1 MLVQPAALRDPKR
14 SAHLAHI
21 GWSAPETNES
31 GVAASVPAP
40 TQDDAEAAVRTLL
53 GFACDD
59 PTREGLVETPRRVA
73 KAYREFFS
81 GYAMDPGEIL
91 AKVFN
96 DVADYDEI
104 VIVRDIPFYSHCE
117 HHMVPFFGKVWIGY
131 YPQKGVVGL
140 SKLARLVDCF
150 ARRLQTQE
158 TMTAQISKAIEE
170 HLQPEGAAVLV
181 DAAHMCMS
189 MRGVQKEGTS
199 TITTRFTGRFKN
211 NVAEQ
216 AQFLQLARG
225 YTR

>member
-1 MLVQPAALRDPKR
+1 MPMQALARRDIKR
-14 SAHLAHI
+14 APHL
-21 GWSAPETNES
+21 GQLDWSAPESNES
-31 GVAASVPAP
+31 GLSASLPKP
-40 TQDDAEAAVRTLL
+40 SPDDAEAAVRTLL

-59 PTREGLVETPRRVA
+59 PTREGLQDTPRRVV
-73 KAYREFFS
+73 KAYGEFFG
-81 GYAMDPGEIL
+81 GYAMDPATIL
-91 AKVFN
+91 DTVFT

-117 HHMVPFFGKVWIGY
+117 HHMVPFYGKVWIGY
-131 YPQKGVVGL
+131 YPNKGVVGL

-158 TMTAQISKAIEE
+158 AMTAQISRAIEE
-170 HLQPEGAAVLV
+170 HLEPQGAAVLV

-211 NVAEQ
+211 NAAEQ